1 MSPRLDLEWDL
12 GLFRAGRALLF
23 RLRGEARGRD
33 AAPARCAARLADH
46 RDALTAFARAL
57 SGLPVRIVAAQGAGG
72 VCGDDLLLPATLDL
86 AGEPEANR
94 TLYVLRTAVSAA
106 IARLDLAAKQA
117 AVGES
122 LPAPLPAPLPALRAA
137 AEACAWLSLEMPG
150 FGPLM
155 AKARA
160 QALAARPEPARL
172 RGREAL
178 REQARRAA
186 LRGEEPW
193 KDAAFVA
200 ALREARD
207 RGPTAPGE
215 ALLGERLEPRALVPA
230 GAATDDAARNAQACN
245 PETEAEAPRVGSIE
259 CVLLE
264 KDERGDIV
272 WNPFERVETLD
283 EYRGGSRNLDGA
295 DDLDAHLEALAEVD
309 LGKVTRGGGAA
320 QSLLRADV
328 RIDADAPDVEGSA
341 RGANG
346 ICYDEWNFRARAY
359 RRDWC
364 TVYPQRVQAGDARWA
379 TDAGVRH
386 RRRIDELRRRLEHH
400 RAGLRSVDRQLDGE
414 DVDLAALV
422 DERAALAA
430 GRGGNPRLY
439 VRQERRRRDF
449 ATTVL
454 LDVSLSTD
462 AWIRGRRVLDVA
474 RDAVFVLGE
483 VAAQLGDRI
492 RVLAFASET
501 RNRCHVWEVL
511 GWDEPW
517 TVAPARLGGLTPRGY
532 TRIGAA
538 IRHATADLAAVA
550 AERKLLLLISDG
562 KPTDYD
568 RYEGRYGIADV
579 RQALREAE
587 QRGLRAHALAVDAVA
602 RAWIPALFGAG
613 AWHVLPRPELLPDV
627 LTQVYGR
634 LTASAT

>member
-1 MSPRLDLEWDL
+1 MSPRLDFEWDL
-12 GLFRAGRALLF
+12 GLFRAGRALL
-23 RLRGEARGRD
+23 RRIRGGARARD
-33 AAPARCAARLADH
+33 TARSRRAARLEDH

-57 SGLPVRIVAAQGAGG
+57 SGLPVRIVAATDAGG
-72 VCGDDLLLPATLDL
+72 VRGEDLLLPEMLEL

-94 TLYVLRTAVSAA
+94 ALYVLRTAVSAA
-106 IARLDLAAKQA
+106 IVRLDLAAKGKEA
-117 AVGES
+117 AAES
-122 LPAPLPAPLPALRAA
+122 LPAPLPALRAA
-137 AEACAWLSLEMPG
+137 ADACAWLSFELPC
-150 FGPLM
+150 FGPRM
-155 AKARA
+155 EQARA
-160 QALAARPEPARL
+160 LALAARPDARRL
-172 RGREAL
+172 RGCEAL
-178 REQARRAA
+178 RERARRAA
-186 LRGEEPW
+186 LRGEKPW
-193 KDAAFVA
+193 ESAAFVA
-200 ALREARD
+200 ALREARES
-207 RGPTAPGE
+207 GPAAPGE
-215 ALLGERLEPRALVPA
+215 PLLGERLEPGDSARSGAEA
-230 GAATDDAARNAQACN
+230 GDDARDANPGN

-259 CVLLE
+259 RVLLE

-309 LGKVTRGGGAA
+309 LGKVTRGGGPA

-328 RIDADAPDVEGSA
+328 RIDADAPDVSSSA
-341 RGANG
+341 PDASGVP
-346 ICYDEWNFRARAY
+346 YDEWDFRARAY
-359 RRDWC
+359 RRGWC
-364 TVYPQRVQAGDARWA
+364 TVYPQRVQAVDARWA
-379 TDAGVRH
+379 TDASVRH
-386 RRRIDELRRRLEHH
+386 RRRIDELRRRLERH

-517 TVAPARLGGLTPRGY
+517 PAGRVRLGGLTPRGY
-532 TRIGAA
+532 TRIGPA

-587 QRGLRAHALAVDAVA
+587 QRGLRTHALAVDAVA
-602 RAWIPALFGAG
+602 RAWLPALFGAG

-627 LTQVYGR
+627 LTRVYGR
-634 LTASAT
+634 LTLSAT